1 MFMTECKC
9 VRPGAT
15 STQHAGARLR
25 VTWPGTGTQ
34 SRGAQRTRSNNSPE
48 VVPKVEYAAKFLS
61 LDKLEKRKNKMC
73 FIHVF
78 SKIRNQT
85 HKCPQS
91 MHFIFSNT
99 CTYLLSCRMAIFIF
113 QFFQYPKTSRRWNVI
128 IRESGTELYSRNHG
142 SQLDFSGMWQQVSQL
157 LTLCPNLLLD
167 EHCETR
173 HCNARRPDRTRP
185 SN

>member
-1 MFMTECKC
+1 MFTTECKC

-113 QFFQYPKTSRRWNVI
+113 QFFSVSKNFSEVKCHNTRKRNGIIFSEPRIAIGLFGNVAA
-128 IRESGTELYSRNHG
+128 S
-142 SQLDFSGMWQQVSQL
+142 
-157 LTLCPNLLLD
+157 
-167 EHCETR
+167 
-173 HCNARRPDRTRP
+173 
-185 SN
+185 